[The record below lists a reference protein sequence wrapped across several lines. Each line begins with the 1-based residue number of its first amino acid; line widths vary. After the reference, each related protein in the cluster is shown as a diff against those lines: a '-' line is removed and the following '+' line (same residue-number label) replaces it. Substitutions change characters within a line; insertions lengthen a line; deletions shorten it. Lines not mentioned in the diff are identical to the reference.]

1 MSHCNYLFVLF
12 FVFLGQMT
20 PIFLLAQE
28 TDVLML
34 NSKSIDSERYK
45 GVKGTPYIFKDW
57 RSGKLIS
64 ADADAIEGL
73 TLNYNGKSGGFEV
86 RKDNRF
92 IELNPKWY
100 IRVVVEGDKGEEP
113 IIFQK
118 NFLPPLKDK
127 FTRLVYKGNKISVVE
142 DFISKIEIK
151 VINNVGKKEELKRFY
166 SKRSYYLIKDRKPTY
181 LKLKKKNVLALLGNT
196 KELETYLK
204 KEKMK
209 LNSEKDLIK
218 LLEYYEANGFGE

>member
-1 MSHCNYLFVLF
+1 MLQTNHLLRLIFIFWGLFLS
-12 FVFLGQMT
+12 
-20 PIFLLAQE
+20 IFSFAQA

-34 NSKSIDSERYK
+34 NSQPIDEERYQ
-45 GVKGTPYIFKDW
+45 GVRGSPYMFKEF
-57 RSGKLIS
+57 RTGKLIS
-64 ADADAIEGL
+64 VDADAIEGL
-73 TLNYNGKSGGFEV
+73 ALNFNGKTGGFEI

-100 IRVVVEGDKGEEP
+100 IRVVVEGEETDEP

-127 FTRLVYKGNKISVVE
+127 FTRMVYKGKKISIVE
-142 DFISKIEIK
+142 DYVAKIETK
-151 VINNVGKKEELKRFY
+151 VINNVGKNEEMKRFY
-166 SKRSYYLIKDRKPTY
+166 DKRNYYFIKDRKPV
-181 LKLKKKNVLALLGNT
+181 LFRLKKKNVLALLAHR

-209 LNSEKDLIK
+209 LNSEEDLVK
-218 LLEYYEANGFGE
+218 LMRYYEEQGFE